1 MCGIAGYIG
10 KSNLDKSVVHKTL
23 GLMNNRGPDYQDYIR
38 FKINDVKVSLLH
50 SRLAILD
57 LDDRS
62 NQPFSFQ
69 NCTIIFN
76 GEIYNYIEIRNG
88 LKKLGYNFQT
98 TSDTEVLLKAYIEY
112 GEDCVNYFNGMWSFA
127 IWDDRKNKLFLSRDR
142 FGEKPLYYFKSN
154 DGFYFSSEVKAI
166 QSMLPNP
173 LNINYRQLKK
183 YIVYGYK
190 FLYKDSDTFFE
201 NLNEVKYST
210 NIVIN
215 KNLQI
220 YESKYWEP
228 KFNPESMTI
237 NQAIEGTRH
246 FLKESMKIR
255 LRSDVPLAFCLS
267 GGVDS
272 ASLASIAKKEF
283 NYDVTTF
290 SIIDSDPRYNEY
302 ENIKATINDLDCKSY
317 LIDLKYDGMY
327 ERLKKLINYHDS
339 PIATIS
345 YLVHS
350 MLSQKISEKGFKISI
365 SGTSAD
371 ELFTGYYDHFNLHL
385 YEMRNHKNYKDYL
398 KNWEKYTGR
407 FIRNPYL
414 KNPELYFND
423 QTIRSHNHLNSEYFN
438 TFLLDDF
445 SLKVN
450 EENFSDSLLRNRM
463 LNELFHEATPVV
475 LHEDDLNSMMY
486 SVENR
491 SPFLDFNLFD
501 FAYKI
506 PNELLINNGFGK
518 FILRESV
525 KNILNDKVRLDRKK
539 KGFNAS
545 MNSIF
550 NFSNGSILDLFQ
562 DESPLYNLINK
573 KKLMKLLQNPKFDNS
588 YSKFMFNVLN
598 AKIFIESFN

>member
-317 LIDLKYDGMY
+317 LINLK
-327 ERLKKLINYHDS
+327 
-339 PIATIS
+339 
-345 YLVHS
+345 
-350 MLSQKISEKGFKISI
+350 
-365 SGTSAD
+365 
-371 ELFTGYYDHFNLHL
+371 
-385 YEMRNHKNYKDYL
+385 
-398 KNWEKYTGR
+398 
-407 FIRNPYL
+407 
-414 KNPELYFND
+414 
-423 QTIRSHNHLNSEYFN
+423 
-438 TFLLDDF
+438 
-445 SLKVN
+445 
-450 EENFSDSLLRNRM
+450 
-463 LNELFHEATPVV
+463 
-475 LHEDDLNSMMY
+475 
-486 SVENR
+486 
-491 SPFLDFNLFD
+491 
-501 FAYKI
+501 
-506 PNELLINNGFGK
+506 
-518 FILRESV
+518 
-525 KNILNDKVRLDRKK
+525 
-539 KGFNAS
+539 
-545 MNSIF
+545 
-550 NFSNGSILDLFQ
+550 
-562 DESPLYNLINK
+562 
-573 KKLMKLLQNPKFDNS
+573 
-588 YSKFMFNVLN
+588 
-598 AKIFIESFN
+598 